1 MKRLIRVITG
11 NIILSAVVLLAASC
25 QHHDAAIVPAPS
37 SISLG
42 RGVFEFKR
50 STVISVENSSQE
62 AVARN
67 FAALFQVPASFVP
80 EVSSGDARAQVR
92 LIFDPSQ
99 PHEGYQMDVDSKK
112 ITIRASDNAGFYYA
126 FQTLRL
132 SLPSKIDS
140 KEYCR
145 GVKWT
150 VPAMS
155 VSDSPRFE
163 YRGVMIDVA
172 RYFMPVQD
180 MMKVIDCMSMLKLN
194 KLHLHLSDDNGW
206 RLEIKKYPRLTQ
218 VGAWRVDR
226 GDTPFPDRRNPSANE
241 PTPVGGFYTQEQMKE
256 IIAYAAERQV
266 EIIPEIDMPA
276 HSNAALASYPEFACP
291 TVKKFIGV
299 LPGIGGS
306 NADIIYCVGNDRT
319 LQFVRDILEEVMDLF
334 PSRYMHLG
342 GDEAWKTHWKTCPL
356 CQARIKKEGLLNEE
370 ELQGWFMQQMNQFV
384 MSKGKTMMGWDEVT
398 NSKIPQDAVIFGWQ
412 GYGNAALKAAAQGH
426 RFVMTPARV
435 TYLIRYQGPQ
445 WLEPLTYFGNN
456 TLKDIYDYEPV
467 AENWSEGYE
476 DLLMGIQGSLWT
488 EFCNSTDDATYLLFP
503 RLAAVAE
510 RAWCHKGYNDW
521 NGFLAAVDKYNAHLD
536 EKGVVYAKSMYNIQH
551 TVRPSSV
558 VKDAVEVTLECIRP
572 DVRIRYTT
580 DGTEPTADSAVYSEA
595 IIVTGEEEIRCATF
609 FDNGEQAG
617 KTLTVH
623 ILHSLS
629 TGKDIIDDKEAGN
642 LLTNGVRG
650 SLRQSDFEWCN
661 WGTSGRTFVVDLK
674 EPTEISS
681 VTVGCLTNYGMAIH
695 KPKSIRIEIAD
706 RDSVFRQIAER
717 KFTPEEIF
725 MEGNFVEDV
734 IFDFEEVTSSQ
745 IRISLEGA
753 GNCPQNHLRPGQ
765 ESRMCIDE
773 VLVK

>member
-1 MKRLIRVITG
+1 MKKSFLLITR
-11 NIILSAVVLLAASC
+11 NIILAAAITLSVSC
-25 QHHDAAIVPAPS
+25 RNQEAAIVPAPS
-37 SISLG
+37 SISMG
-42 RGVFEFKR
+42 KGMFEFR
-50 STVISVENSSQE
+50 QSTVISVENQSQE
-62 AVARN
+62 AVAEN
-67 FAALFQVPASFVP
+67 FASLFRTPASFVP
-80 EVSSGDARAQVR
+80 EVALNATDAQVR
-92 LIFDPSQ
+92 LICDPAQ
-99 PHEGYQMDVDSKK
+99 PREGYSLDVAPKG
-112 ITIRASDNAGFYYA
+112 ITIKASDNAGFFYA
-126 FQTLRL
+126 FQSLRL
-132 SLPSKIDS
+132 ALPSKIDS
-140 KEYCR
+140 KEYCPD
-145 GVKWT
+145 VKWK

-172 RYFMPVQD
+172 RYFMPMQD
-180 MMKVIDCMSMLKLN
+180 LMKVIDCMSILKLN

-226 GDTPFPDRRNPSANE
+226 GDTPFPDRRNPSENE
-241 PTPVGGFYTQEQMKE
+241 PTPVGGYYTQDQMRE
-256 IIAYAAERQV
+256 IIAYAAERQI

-291 TVKKFIGV
+291 TVNRFIGV

-319 LQFVRDILEEVMDLF
+319 LQFVRDILEEVMELF

-342 GDEAWKTHWKTCPL
+342 GDEAWKTHWKTCPH

-370 ELQGWFMQQMNQFV
+370 ELQGWFMQQMNEFV

-467 AENWSEGYE
+467 AENWADGYE

-510 RAWCHKGYNDW
+510 RAWCPKGYSNW
-521 NGFLAAVDKYNAHLD
+521 ERFLSAVDNYDAHLD

-551 TVRPSSV
+551 TVRPSST
-558 VKDAVEVTLECIRP
+558 VKDAVEVALECIRP
-572 DVRIRYTT
+572 DVEIRYTS
-580 DGTEPTADSAVYSEA
+580 DGTEPSKTSALYTKP
-595 IIVTGEEEIRCATF
+595 IVVTDAEEIRCATF
-609 FDNGEQAG
+609 FGNGNQAG
-617 KTLTVH
+617 KTLTVP

-661 WGTSGRTFVVDLK
+661 WGNSGRTFVVDLK

-706 RDSVFRQIAER
+706 RDSVFRQVAEKR
-717 KFTPEEIF
+717 FTPAEIF
-725 MEGNFVEDV
+725 KEGNFIEDV
-734 IFDFEEVTSSQ
+734 IFDLDGITSSQ

-773 VLVK
+773 ILVK